1 MNKFKILS
9 VSLISMTLLACSDN
23 DSSKHSDQKISQ
35 EYQGVWHASGY
46 GSVIKITESDYTEF
60 KFSSTYCFAE
70 KSEDIDNEDLKKL
83 VALSDNK
90 QSLSLLEGYGSLAF
104 SAPKRMYSKVTALP
118 DSCIQGIIPVSG
130 DIGYEPDATL
140 DLAIFHQLF
149 KEYYFSFESKNVDFD
164 ALYNDV
170 APLVTTD
177 TTEDQL
183 LDYMTYMTAPLEDTH
198 IGLISTDG
206 IDFNSTSNRSYIITD
221 LISEFAAL
229 NGLPLPIPEEYLDD
243 LLIEELESYV
253 SDMLNLQWEIITNY
267 AESGDDIKI
276 AANGLIRW
284 FQNDELGYLYIGG
297 MSGYAEEQDTDIE
310 TARLALENLD
320 SIMDQALSE
329 LANTKGLI
337 IDIRTNPGGNDY
349 ISLAL
354 ASRFVTQ
361 NDTHVYSKQARD
373 GDGVTPLI
381 EARISP
387 KGNILYQKPIVLL
400 TSNNTVSAAEV
411 FALSMQQLPH
421 VTLVGETTQG
431 ALSDML
437 DFTLPSGIE
446 ITLSNE
452 YYYSPQGKWMEF
464 IGIEPDYEIE
474 FFSQEQRIL
483 ELDSGIELAAEI
495 LLEAGANN

>member
-1 MNKFKILS
+1 
-9 VSLISMTLLACSDN
+9 
-23 DSSKHSDQKISQ
+23 
-35 EYQGVWHASGY
+35 
-46 GSVIKITESDYTEF
+46 
-60 KFSSTYCFAE
+60 
-70 KSEDIDNEDLKKL
+70 
-83 VALSDNK
+83 
-90 QSLSLLEGYGSLAF
+90 
-104 SAPKRMYSKVTALP
+104 
-118 DSCIQGIIPVSG
+118 
-130 DIGYEPDATL
+130 
-140 DLAIFHQLF
+140 
-149 KEYYFSFESKNVDFD
+149 
-164 ALYNDV
+164 
-170 APLVTTD
+170 
-177 TTEDQL
+177 
-183 LDYMTYMTAPLEDTH
+183 
-198 IGLISTDG
+198 
-206 IDFNSTSNRSYIITD
+206 
-221 LISEFAAL
+221 
-229 NGLPLPIPEEYLDD
+229 
-243 LLIEELESYV
+243 
-253 SDMLNLQWEIITNY
+253 
-267 AESGDDIKI
+267 
-276 AANGLIRW
+276 
-284 FQNDELGYLYIGG
+284 

-354 ASRFVTQ
+354 TSRFVTQ

-387 KGNILYQKPIVLL
+387 RGNILYQKPIVLL

-411 FALSMQQLPH
+411 FALSMQKLPH

-452 YYYSPQGKWMEF
+452 YYYSTQGEWMEF

-474 FFSQEQRIL
+474 FFSQEQRIQ

-495 LLEAGANN
+495 LLEATTIN